1 MYKYFPE
8 MEHLANFKT
17 YLLDKRHYNII
28 GDVSVWN
35 IPLKEEFINK
45 YKDLLEIINYINT
58 LMKLVNHDLE
68 YEPII
73 YKNLSDEGIIEF
85 NRLIL
90 KFNEEKEYENIIDIN
105 NVGFIWSFTE
115 FLRTYVNYSSYLC
128 TLFPDSKYLNKSHD
142 ILFKALRELEDKN
155 TIKIQPNS
163 NETIEFIWPNAWYIT
178 PNGFLYNT
186 NGKRGHKGGNLIY
199 EFESIKHTLESQGN
213 IRNICYSERIKKI
226 LESGY
231 ILYDEFDDYCNS
243 KYDLLTVD
251 TPDIIRVRE
260 TYKKYLE
267 YFEDMKEEEHDIFCR
282 LSYLKLYLNK
292 KSYQKNLI
300 TLITGYYAA
309 EESFHNS
316 FVKLNESNKKPE
328 LLEKILDLSQGCLE
342 DILVK
347 YSDFSKIET
356 CEKKITTSSMNGIK
370 EFKLYLEKGWDL
382 YIVPKI
388 IYDKENDDIF
398 EMDFKSYFIDKYFDK
413 ELSEYNGKGRVL
425 IRDVNC

>member
-1 MYKYFPE
+1 MYQYFPE

-17 YLLDKRHYNII
+17 YLLDKSHYTMI
-28 GDVSVWN
+28 GDVSVRN

-45 YKDLLEIINYINT
+45 YRDLLERINYINM
-58 LMKLVNHDLE
+58 LMELVNHNLE
-68 YEPII
+68 YDPII
-73 YKNLSDEGIIEF
+73 YKNLTYEEIIEF
-85 NRLIL
+85 NEYIL
-90 KFNEEKEYENIIDIN
+90 KFNEEKKYENIINIKN
-105 NVGFIWSFTE
+105 WSFIE
-115 FLRTYVNYSSYLC
+115 FLSTYGHYSFYLC
-128 TLFPDSKYLNKSHD
+128 KLFPDSKYLKKSNH
-142 ILFKALRELEDKN
+142 ILVKELTELVDKN

-199 EFESIKHTLESQGN
+199 EFESIKHTLENQGN

-231 ILYDEFDDYCNS
+231 ILYDEFDDYCHS
-243 KYDLLTVD
+243 KYDLITVD
-251 TPDIIRVRE
+251 TPDILRVRE
-260 TYKKYLE
+260 THKKYLE
-267 YFEDMKEEEHDIFCR
+267 YFEDMKEEEHDLFCH
-282 LSYLKLYLNK
+282 LSYFKLHLYK

-316 FVKLNESNKKPE
+316 FAKLNESNKKPE
-328 LLEKILDLSQGCLE
+328 LLEKILDLSKDCLE
-342 DILVK
+342 DILVR

-398 EMDFKSYFIDKYFDK
+398 EMDFNSYFIDKYFDK

-425 IRDVNC
+425 IKDVNC